1 MNGADIVITV
11 ANQGPCIPPELRE
24 RIFEPFFR
32 ADTARSRELGGV
44 GLGLA
49 LVRAIAEVH
58 GGSVSVEEG
67 PAGGNQFLLRLP
79 AESP

>member
-1 MNGADIVITV
+1 MSARGRTVTVEDKGCGIPEKDLPHVTEAFYMADKS
-11 ANQGPCIPPELRE
+11 
-24 RIFEPFFR
+24 
-32 ADTARSRELGGV
+32 RSRSEGGS

>member
-1 MNGADIVITV
+1 MSEDYLPHV
-11 ANQGPCIPPELRE
+11 
-24 RIFEPFFR
+24 FEAFTR
-32 ADTARSRELGGV
+32 ADNASVAHIQGT